1 MGYYGTKIGQYWM
14 SFHDSEVVRLKQHSY
29 ARDYYKMK
37 KIEIEFGDD
46 SKDFG
51 KFEKLKISVSKIFT
65 IKKVK
70 TEKGEQYAFDWKG
83 FDLRKTLW
91 NELIK
96 RKIDIYLNPYV
107 LALTPDR
114 KKIDESKEYYL
125 ESPMLDNRILLSNE
139 KPEPIL
145 IQGYASMEW
154 LDKHC
159 LSY

>member
-1 MGYYGTKIGQYWM
+1 MGYYGATIGQYWM
-14 SFHDSEVVRLKQHSY
+14 AFHDSEVVKLRKHSSS
-29 ARDYYKMK
+29 RDYYKMK
-37 KIEIEFGDD
+37 KFEVEFGADRKNED
-46 SKDFG
+46 
-51 KFEKLKISVSKIFT
+51 KFEKLRIPVSKIFT
-65 IKKVK
+65 INKVK

-91 NELIK
+91 NELMK

-114 KKIDESKEYYL
+114 KRIDESKEYYL
-125 ESPMLDNRILLSNE
+125 ESPMLDNRILLSNV
-139 KPEPIL
+139 KPKPIL
-145 IQGYASMEW
+145 IQGYESMEW